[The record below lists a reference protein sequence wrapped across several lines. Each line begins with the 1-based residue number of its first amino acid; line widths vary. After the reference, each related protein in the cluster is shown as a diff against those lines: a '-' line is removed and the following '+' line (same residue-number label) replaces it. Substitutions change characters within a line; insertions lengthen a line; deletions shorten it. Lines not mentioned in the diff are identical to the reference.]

1 MTISAIFGQ
10 YGSEGRRPERMS
22 RIVDLSRE
30 ERHLPSV
37 LSERLLKRFVVAIE
51 SSSNV
56 ESRAPS
62 PLDESELPE
71 DYARFLRAVA
81 GWRTVRDLRLSSP
94 TDWAREKAHWDAL
107 AREFEVGGGNFSHA
121 FWSQAWLP
129 LADDNSHL
137 QFAYA
142 PGECFG
148 GPPGQVIAFDFK
160 GGVEWTVF
168 PSLDGWLDAM
178 LVVLEMVPARDV
190 ASGCLPW
197 ACERGAAVVVPLPA
211 DDAAR
216 RAPERFH
223 AGDSEWIELRHADGS
238 AWAIRARRSS
248 YQLRLGDADD
258 PLYRERTCANPA
270 QEVTRLIAEQEA
282 EGFRR
287 VGAAGTRP

>member
-1 MTISAIFGQ
+1 M
-10 YGSEGRRPERMS
+10 
-22 RIVDLSRE
+22 
-30 ERHLPSV
+30 
-37 LSERLLKRFVVAIE
+37 LSERLLKRFVGAIE

-62 PLDESELPE
+62 PLVDTSLPE

-81 GWRTVRDLRLSSP
+81 GWRAVRDLRLTSP
-94 TDWAREKAHWDAL
+94 ADWSREKDHWDAL
-107 AREFEVGGGNFSHA
+107 SRAYEVGGGNFSHA
-121 FWSQAWLP
+121 FWSRAWLP
-129 LADDNSHL
+129 LGHDNSHL

-148 GPPGQVIAFDFK
+148 GPPGQVVAFDFK

-168 PSLDGWLDAM
+168 PSLDGWLDAT

-197 ACERGAAVVVPLPA
+197 ARERKAAVVVPLPA
-211 DDAAR
+211 GEAAR

-238 AWAIRARRSS
+238 AWAIRARRGS
-248 YQLRLGDADD
+248 YQLRIGAPDDAI
-258 PLYRERTCANPA
+258 YRDRACATPT
-270 QEVTRLIAEQEA
+270 QEVTRLIAEQET

-287 VGAAGTRP
+287 VDAVRTRS

>member
-1 MTISAIFGQ
+1 
-10 YGSEGRRPERMS
+10 
-22 RIVDLSRE
+22 
-30 ERHLPSV
+30 V
-37 LSERLLKRFVVAIE
+37 LSERLLKRFVSAIE
-51 SSSNV
+51 TSSNV

-62 PLDESELPE
+62 PLTDTSLPE

-81 GWRTVRDLRLSSP
+81 GWRAVRDLRLTSP
-94 TDWAREKAHWDAL
+94 ADWSREKDHWDAL
-107 AREFEVGGGNFSHA
+107 SRAYEVGGGNSPRPGSESEDRFAGPSPGGAANAFLIHHLPVVNFSHA
-121 FWSQAWLP
+121 FWSQSWLP
-129 LADDNSHL
+129 LGHDNSHL

-142 PGECFG
+142 PDECFG
-148 GPPGQVIAFDFK
+148 GPAGQVIAFDFK
-160 GGVEWTVF
+160 GGVDWTVF

-197 ACERGAAVVVPLPA
+197 AIERKAAVVVPLPA
-211 DDAAR
+211 GEAAR

-238 AWAIRARRSS
+238 AWAIRARRGS
-248 YQLRLGDADD
+248 YQLRIGAPDDAI
-258 PLYRERTCANPA
+258 YRDRACANPT